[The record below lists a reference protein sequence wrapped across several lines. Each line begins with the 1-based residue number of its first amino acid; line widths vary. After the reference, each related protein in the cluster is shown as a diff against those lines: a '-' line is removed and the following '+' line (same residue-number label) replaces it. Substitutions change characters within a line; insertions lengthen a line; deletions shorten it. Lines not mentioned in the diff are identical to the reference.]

1 MARTS
6 VANTIQRIRRQ
17 AASGY
22 RNETNILAAA
32 IDASTTIVTLAS
44 ALTANVQVGAVLCIG
59 IETMRVTAV
68 NSPSLQVTVIRG
80 WLDSDAA
87 AHDFYDE
94 VWINPRF
101 SSIDIYDGMMAEL
114 QSWGPHLYA
123 MAGLTQA
130 VVDAQETVE
139 LPIAMADCYG
149 VISVRRNW
157 TLTDSTAWPEL
168 EFRFQRGVGTTW
180 TGAATSGLL
189 LRSIQPMFAG
199 SLYIVAAIPFTLSA
213 FSYTADLVTD
223 VGLKESMLD
232 VLEMGVK
239 LRMGMDNEIHR
250 TARTAQDEPRRAEE
264 NPPGSANAGFQLQN
278 AIYRSRKAEE
288 VQKLRT
294 QYPIRYS

>member
-22 RNETNILAAA
+22 RNETNVLAVAM
-32 IDASTTIVTLAS
+32 DASTTNITLAL

-68 NSPSLQVTVIRG
+68 NVSTLSVTVIRG

-87 AHDFYDE
+87 IHDVNDE

-101 SSIDIYDGMMAEL
+101 SPIDIYDGMMTEL

-123 MAGLTQA
+123 ITGLTQA

-139 LPIAMADCYG
+139 LPTTMTDCYG
-149 VISVRRNW
+149 VIDVRRNW
-157 TLTDSTAWPEL
+157 TLSVSTAWPEL

-199 SLYIVAAIPFTLSA
+199 SLYIVAAIPFALSL
-213 FSYTADLVTD
+213 FSYTADLVAD
-223 VGLKESMLD
+223 VGIKESMLD

-239 LRMGMDNEIHR
+239 LRMGMDNEIQR
-250 TARTAQDEPRRAEE
+250 GARTQQDEPRRAEE
-264 NPPGSANAGFQLQN
+264 NPAGSLNAGFQLQN